1 MYRIIWSCTDLCLGS
16 IGMVHMIIS
25 VHEVKD
31 IIHTLIREEIALVIK
46 DIKLEG
52 LENAEYKL
60 QQRLEE
66 QESTGK

>member
-1 MYRIIWSCTDLCLGS
+1 
-16 IGMVHMIIS
+16 MIIS
-25 VHEVKD
+25 VHAVKNS
-31 IIHTLIREEIALVIK
+31 IHTLIREEIALVIK

-66 QESTGK
+66 QENTGKWVFTPH